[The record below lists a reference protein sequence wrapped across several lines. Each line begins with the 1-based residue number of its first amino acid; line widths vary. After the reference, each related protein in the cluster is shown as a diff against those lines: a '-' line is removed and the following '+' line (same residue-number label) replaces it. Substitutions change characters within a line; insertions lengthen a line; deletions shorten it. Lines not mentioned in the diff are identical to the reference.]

1 MLSTDMGNK
10 SCLRELDMMGGGRAI
25 CLHECLQSVLSVRMI
40 LPENLDFIN

>member
-1 MLSTDMGNK
+1 MSERARYD
-10 SCLRELDMMGGGRAI
+10 GGGRAI